1 MVCLPP
7 AAFTGAMSNS
17 PPSFSESYYLDSVSD
32 DVEDDGLLTSV
43 TCTDADGENLTVN
56 VTSDLPFHTRVDPS
70 DGFANQFD
78 IVIMGSADLSMES
91 SGITFTLVCSDG
103 VASDMAVVVLNV
115 VPSKLRLPSIHTTTA
130 EPSAHPVVC
139 TGWNNHC
146 NVQSYRKSALIYR
159 GVGCMSAYS

>member
-7 AAFTGAMSNS
+7 AAFTGAMSNY

-115 VPSKLRLPSIHTTTA
+115 VPSSFDYPIFIPPLLNPVRILSSAQVGTTIAT
-130 EPSAHPVVC
+130 
-139 TGWNNHC
+139 
-146 NVQSYRKSALIYR
+146 YRASVSLH
-159 GVGCMSAYS
+159 